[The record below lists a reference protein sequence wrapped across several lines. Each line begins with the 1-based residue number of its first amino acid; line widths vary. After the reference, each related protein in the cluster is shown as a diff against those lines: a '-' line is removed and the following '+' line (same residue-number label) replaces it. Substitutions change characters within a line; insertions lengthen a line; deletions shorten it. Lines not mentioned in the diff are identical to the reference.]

1 MIDPDLASVYTCL
14 CEYIACSE
22 VFFMANV
29 MTVEQAASY
38 LQLTPDTV
46 RRGARTG
53 KIPAARVCGRW
64 RFLQDELDRWLK
76 SGGENDEPELDA
88 WLVSEADKALH
99 DKRYTSE
106 EVKAALGL

>member
-1 MIDPDLASVYTCL
+1 
-14 CEYIACSE
+14 
-22 VFFMANV
+22 MANV

-38 LQLTPDTV
+38 LQLKPDTV

-64 RFLQDELDRWLK
+64 RFLRDELDRWLK
-76 SGGENDEPELDA
+76 AGGDSDEPEFDA
-88 WLVSEADKALH
+88 WAVAAADASFDEQPLSEQ
-99 DKRYTSE
+99 